1 MSICKR
7 EGSKQPN
14 EMDFTHCRG
23 VASGP
28 CGRHSNGVYIRVVP
42 KRHRTTIF
50 LAVTSKTIIVVA
62 LMGLLVLPAAYSKT
76 LIVKPDGS
84 EDYQSIQAAIDA
96 ATTGDTVYV
105 KPGTYEEHIDFKS
118 GITLEGAGRDV
129 TIIYYSGDNSVL
141 TAESVTSGTIDG
153 FSFEHRGHHRQCA
166 VRLITSS
173 LTLSNNII
181 ASAPADGIVLSGE
194 GNIIIENNILHGN
207 GNSGIWAYGQARGII
222 RHNEISGSK
231 KYEGIAVYDRC
242 SLYVLSNTVWGNA
255 RDGIRI
261 SDSSG
266 VIWGNEIYDNGDE
279 GVDVRGTAT
288 PLVEKNTVRR
298 NAGEGIGLWGQARAT
313 IRGNDVYENEDD
325 GIHSA
330 YENKSLVEYNRVYSN
345 NDDGVVVAW
354 PSQPTVG
361 YNDVFKNGD
370 DGISIWGPRLHYD
383 DLLFLDL
390 KSADYHLDV
399 VTSEELN
406 RHFGVL
412 LVKTAEGRLAALY
425 ITFSDEAPC
434 TMTIEEGSLYQI
446 SGTLSRSL
454 KEISVEN
461 HDSYN
466 LEAAGKADL
475 LFLCSSRANS
485 YRIEALNGA
494 AFTLPTEQVNGLGPI
509 PSGFPVVSNNTIVSN
524 PNNGIL
530 VGYGAKPL
538 VQYNLLVNNKWDG
551 VDTTISGWTGGTFGP
566 DGEPAISYNN
576 VWGSKQN
583 YEGLAKPLSDICVDP
598 LFVALE
604 GSDFRL
610 TASSP
615 CIGVGP
621 DGTTLGAHPYY
632 NQPPIATFD
641 ESSDVNDKQC
651 VTFEAFGSHD
661 PDGFLASYE
670 WDFDQDGTID
680 AEGITVF
687 HVFPAS
693 GSYSIELTVTDNEG
707 AIDSVTHKITVQL
720 DDSL

>member
-1 MSICKR
+1 M
-7 EGSKQPN
+7 
-14 EMDFTHCRG
+14 
-23 VASGP
+23 
-28 CGRHSNGVYIRVVP
+28 
-42 KRHRTTIF
+42 
-50 LAVTSKTIIVVA
+50 
-62 LMGLLVLPAAYSKT
+62 
-76 LIVKPDGS
+76 
-84 EDYQSIQAAIDA
+84 
-96 ATTGDTVYV
+96 
-105 KPGTYEEHIDFKS
+105 
-118 GITLEGAGRDV
+118 
-129 TIIYYSGDNSVL
+129 
-141 TAESVTSGTIDG
+141 
-153 FSFEHRGHHRQCA
+153 
-166 VRLITSS
+166 
-173 LTLSNNII
+173 
-181 ASAPADGIVLSGE
+181 
-194 GNIIIENNILHGN
+194 
-207 GNSGIWAYGQARGII
+207 
-222 RHNEISGSK
+222 
-231 KYEGIAVYDRC
+231 
-242 SLYVLSNTVWGNA
+242 
-255 RDGIRI
+255 
-261 SDSSG
+261 
-266 VIWGNEIYDNGDE
+266 
-279 GVDVRGTAT
+279 
-288 PLVEKNTVRR
+288 
-298 NAGEGIGLWGQARAT
+298 
-313 IRGNDVYENEDD
+313 
-325 GIHSA
+325 
-330 YENKSLVEYNRVYSN
+330 
-345 NDDGVVVAW
+345 
-354 PSQPTVG
+354 
-361 YNDVFKNGD
+361 
-370 DGISIWGPRLHYD
+370 
-383 DLLFLDL
+383 
-390 KSADYHLDV
+390 
-399 VTSEELN
+399 
-406 RHFGVL
+406 
-412 LVKTAEGRLAALY
+412 
-425 ITFSDEAPC
+425 
-434 TMTIEEGSLYQI
+434 
-446 SGTLSRSL
+446 
-454 KEISVEN
+454 EN

-707 AIDSVTHKITVQL
+707 AIDSVTHKITVQSGAEPPVARFQFSPFTPVQL
-720 DDSL
+720 DSVQFIDTSTDSDGAISTWEWDFGDGTTSEEQNLSHQYQQEGTFTITLIVTDSDGLTDGTTQTIVVEHKDLIHADFTFEVVDKTLHEVHLDASGSIDTMDEIIRYEWDWDGDGVYDTAVYTPQMTHRFDGEGPYKVILTIVDGQGDKASCTKEVGP